1 MNVEHV
7 SLELLVKVGERG
19 VAEIGKFSLR
29 FLGGAR
35 DYAST
40 DSIDLTGLATLAQP
54 EKVFTSTLRAELLDQ
69 RATFDP
75 QKFSVSVNVSSFAT
89 SDPYIEIER
98 RWRIA
103 LVTFLEGYI
112 MQSQPMLSSLKVR
125 GGYAEQLALSDAR
138 LH

>member
-1 MNVEHV
+1 MNVKHV
-7 SLELLVKVGERG
+7 SLELFVKLDESG
-19 VAEIGKFSLR
+19 VAEVGKFSLR
-29 FLGGAR
+29 FIGGDPDHAF
-35 DYAST
+35 T
-40 DSIDLTGLATLAQP
+40 DSIDLKGSANLAQP
-54 EKVFTSTLRAELLDQ
+54 EKVLTSILRTELLDQ

-75 QKFSVSVNVSSFAT
+75 QKFSVSVKVSSFAT

-112 MQSQPMLSSLKVR
+112 MQSQPMLTSLKVR
-125 GGYAEQLALSDAR
+125 GAYAEQLAASDAP

>member
-1 MNVEHV
+1 MNVKHV
-7 SLELLVKVGERG
+7 SLELLVKLDERG
-19 VAEIGKFSLR
+19 VAEVGKFSLNFQDDTR
-29 FLGGAR
+29 DALG
-35 DYAST
+35 
-40 DSIDLTGLATLAQP
+40 DSINLKGLATLAQP
-54 EKVFTSTLRAELLDQ
+54 EKVFTAALRTELLDQ

-125 GGYAEQLALSDAR
+125 GAYAEQLAASNAP

>member
-1 MNVEHV
+1 MNVKHV
-7 SLELLVKVGERG
+7 SLELLVKLDERG
-19 VAEIGKFSLR
+19 VAEVGKFSLNFQDDTR
-29 FLGGAR
+29 DALG
-35 DYAST
+35 
-40 DSIDLTGLATLAQP
+40 DSIDLKGLATLAQP
-54 EKVFTSTLRAELLDQ
+54 EKVFTPALRSELLDQ

-125 GGYAEQLALSDAR
+125 GAYAEQLAASNAP